1 MEQQLAYTQ
10 HAGPVPPPPLP
21 QAPPP
26 GKKAVCNDNISFPFL
41 NIPTITL
48 PCSVYVS
55 FFQVN
60 GAPPSECGGGEEDAG
75 ASYVELG
82 QGGQEV
88 IMMVM
93 MLIIVMVMMIIMYWS
108 V

>member
-1 MEQQLAYTQ
+1 MISLSLFEYSNFYF
-10 HAGPVPPPPLP
+10 PL
-21 QAPPP
+21 
-26 GKKAVCNDNISFPFL
+26 G
-41 NIPTITL
+41 L
-48 PCSVYVS
+48 PCSVHAS

-93 MLIIVMVMMIIMYWS
+93 VVIIVMVMMIIMYWS